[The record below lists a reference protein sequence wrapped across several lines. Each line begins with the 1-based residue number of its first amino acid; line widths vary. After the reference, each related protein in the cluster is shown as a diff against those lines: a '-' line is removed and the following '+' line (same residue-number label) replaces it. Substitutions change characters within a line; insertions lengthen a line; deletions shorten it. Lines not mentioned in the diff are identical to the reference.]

1 MPTCMNTPNPA
12 RRDRNGLA
20 LIGPTRFDVTGTRFF
35 NDDAGPAG
43 GTGTP
48 PAQENNPGG
57 NSGGEDLGFPANTP
71 TEQMTPEQ
79 QAAYWRNQSKT
90 QQKRAERFAALG
102 DFDTVKKALDDAEA
116 SRQAALTDQQKAVEA
131 AQSAAKAAGY
141 EEARDKFARP
151 AVAAILLARTK
162 RADEKDEDASAR
174 VKGVVDA
181 LNVTAFLDENGVL
194 DAAKV
199 ESFAQSLAPT
209 DSNGGSGQQGDPLA
223 DVLRRQ
229 STTPIGSGG
238 SVKAIED
245 EVYARL
251 STKK

>member
-1 MPTCMNTPNPA
+1 MKTPYPA
-12 RRDRNGLA
+12 RRTKDGLA
-20 LIGPTRFDVTGTRFF
+20 IIGPTWADVTGTRFF
-35 NDDAGPAG
+35 NDDQGAPG

-48 PAQENNPGG
+48 PAQEQNPTGTPGG
-57 NSGGEDLGFPANTP
+57 ADDPGFPANTP
-71 TEQMTPEQ
+71 VAQMTAEQ
-79 QAAYWRNQSKT
+79 QAAYWRDQSKK
-90 QQKRAERFAALG
+90 QQSLAEKFAKLG

-116 SRQAALTDQQKAVEA
+116 SRQSALTEQQKAVEA
-131 AQSAAKAAGY
+131 AEAAAKTAGY

-162 RADEKDEDASAR
+162 RADEKDEDATAR

-181 LNVTAFLDENGVL
+181 LNVAAFLDEHGVL

-199 ESFAQSLAPT
+199 ETFAQSLAPT
-209 DSNGGSGQQGDPLA
+209 DSNGGSGQHGDPLA

-229 STTPIGSGG
+229 SPTPVGSGG